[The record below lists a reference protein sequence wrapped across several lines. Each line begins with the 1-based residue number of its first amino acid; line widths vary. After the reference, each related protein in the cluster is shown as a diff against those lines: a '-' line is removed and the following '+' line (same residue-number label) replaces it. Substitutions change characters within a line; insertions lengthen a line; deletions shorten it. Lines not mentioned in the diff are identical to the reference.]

1 MPRPERAGR
10 ARSQAAGAGEADAQL
25 RGLIDAGRSKLPPRT
40 AMRARDAARPTDADL
55 AEAERSMVL
64 HRGSRPTP
72 ATPSTS
78 STDPVHRGGPSRAG
92 TGRAGAES
100 GTTDR
105 RGRGTRRTRRRSD
118 RGSAGPRESG
128 PTETGSA
135 GTGSAGTGSSKNR
148 SQEADDADPGTD
160 GTSPVRS

>member
-10 ARSQAAGAGEADAQL
+10 ARSHAARAGEADAQL

-55 AEAERSMVL
+55 AEAERSVVL
-64 HRGSRPTP
+64 HRGSRPAP

-78 STDPVHRGGPSRAG
+78 PTDPVRRGGPSSAGAGRAEASS
-92 TGRAGAES
+92 AGAES
-100 GTTDR
+100 ATTDR
-105 RGRGTRRTRRRSD
+105 RGRGARRTRRRSD
-118 RGSAGPRESG
+118 RGSAGPHESG
-128 PTETGSA
+128 PAE
-135 GTGSAGTGSSKNR
+135 TGSSKNR
-148 SQEADDADPGTD
+148 SQEADEADPGTD